1 MYVTVKQKHV
11 IETVRKK
18 AVLKR
23 YIMTLPV
30 WSLII
35 SSNFRI
41 RELTKIGLAYASK
54 ELLETILKFRVIFPI
69 DQFTV
74 GAYYPSLRMN
84 VRLKVT
90 ICIKTMSAPAPA
102 YLVQVSCQLLV
113 ELFHSAYN

>member
-18 AVLKR
+18 AVFKKVLL
-23 YIMTLPV
+23 TLPI

-41 RELTKIGLAYASK
+41 PKLTKIGLAYASK
-54 ELLETILKFRVIFPI
+54 ELLETILKFGVVFPV

-74 GAYYPSLRMN
+74 VG
-84 VRLKVT
+84 
-90 ICIKTMSAPAPA
+90 
-102 YLVQVSCQLLV
+102 LLP
-113 ELFHSAYN
+113 